1 MKVKLFY
8 SYSHKDECHRNEL
21 EKHLATLR
29 DKNLLDEW
37 HDRKINAGEN
47 WNEEIEKNM
56 GNADIILLLFSPDFI
71 ASESCKKEIGEALR
85 LKQQKNT
92 IFIPIILRECAW
104 KDIDG
109 MSEILALPKDG
120 SPIQKWH
127 DKDSAWTS
135 VYEGI
140 KNQVEKIKEQ
150 ITPELK
156 DEFRDELLKNP
167 TTGCTLDKLFV
178 YPDILEINKSEQRL
192 ENNEVDSK
200 KLTDI
205 KSFKHKYI
213 LVEGD
218 EQSGKS
224 SLCNMLYLSYV
235 NTDFYPILING
246 KSIAGKIDIKST
258 INKVYGN
265 QYNSTQ
271 GYWSLDKK
279 KRILLID
286 NINERIANNDNYANF
301 LQSIKDHFE
310 YAIIFIDQVSNL
322 SDKSTEHN
330 YFYLFDDYA
339 IKSLGHKKRNELIK
353 KCIENDEN
361 TQFSMNS
368 NDQVAR
374 LDKDTKHINT
384 IIGSNIFPS
393 YPVFIISTFNI
404 VETVAPQ
411 DMHQTSY
418 GHCYHAM
425 ITTQL
430 YRINIKAGDMDQ
442 YFNFLTEISYF
453 MFNKSRKHIYDD
465 ELSSFLIEYK
475 TKYIVDENVIENLID
490 ANILSKKDTYSFQY
504 LYIYYYFVAK
514 YIADNIE
521 KADVKNQIDDLIL
534 DIHKKDNSNIVVFIT
549 HHSTNKNLLD
559 DILFNTMLAF
569 ENFSEATLEKEE
581 TKLINEIV
589 NRLKPATIAPDNHN
603 VEEFRD
609 ENLEA
614 QDRVE
619 PAIQQQEN
627 EIENTD
633 DCLLIEIRKSAKNI
647 EIIGQIMRNQYGT
660 FEKNRLNQLFEEG
673 QNVGLRLLKSFIDLI
688 DDNSDGLENFIQ
700 EKLLQIS
707 KEKNEKLSTGKAKL
721 ISQKLVS
728 VFLYNI
734 IFGWIHKIV
743 DSLGYEKLVSIAD
756 SVNDKTNT
764 VASKLIN
771 FSIHSWHKKTLDI
784 DKIKLL
790 HKEFEYDRNNTAMY
804 ILKDIVSR
812 HIYMHKIDY
821 QKKQKINALLN
832 FSVQEQ
838 ISIQSKI
845 GKN

>member
-1 MKVKLFY
+1 
-8 SYSHKDECHRNEL
+8 
-21 EKHLATLR
+21 
-29 DKNLLDEW
+29 
-37 HDRKINAGEN
+37 
-47 WNEEIEKNM
+47 
-56 GNADIILLLFSPDFI
+56 
-71 ASESCKKEIGEALR
+71 
-85 LKQQKNT
+85 
-92 IFIPIILRECAW
+92 
-104 KDIDG
+104 
-109 MSEILALPKDG
+109 MS
-120 SPIQKWH
+120 
-127 DKDSAWTS
+127 
-135 VYEGI
+135 
-140 KNQVEKIKEQ
+140 
-150 ITPELK
+150 
-156 DEFRDELLKNP
+156 
-167 TTGCTLDKLFV
+167 
-178 YPDILEINKSEQRL
+178 
-192 ENNEVDSK
+192 
-200 KLTDI
+200 
-205 KSFKHKYI
+205 
-213 LVEGD
+213 
-218 EQSGKS
+218 
-224 SLCNMLYLSYV
+224 
-235 NTDFYPILING
+235 
-246 KSIAGKIDIKST
+246 
-258 INKVYGN
+258 
-265 QYNSTQ
+265 
-271 GYWSLDKK
+271 
-279 KRILLID
+279 
-286 NINERIANNDNYANF
+286 NF
-301 LQSIKDHFE
+301 LQSIKNNFE
-310 YAIIFIDQVSNL
+310 YAIIFIDKLSNL

-330 YFYLFDDYA
+330 YFYPFDDYA
-339 IKSLGHKKRNELIK
+339 IKSLGHKKRDELIK

-361 TQFSMNS
+361 TKFDIKSS
-368 NDQVAR
+368 EQVAR

-393 YPVFIISTFNI
+393 YPIFIISTFDI

-411 DMHQTSY
+411 DMRQTSY

-430 YRINIKAGDMDQ
+430 YRTNIKADNMDQ
-442 YFNFLTEISYF
+442 YFNFLTELSYF
-453 MFNKSRKHIYDD
+453 MFNKNKKHIYDD

-475 TKYIVDENVIENLID
+475 TKYIVDKNVIKNLID

-521 KADVKNQIDDLIL
+521 KADVKKQIDNLML

-559 DILFNTMLAF
+559 DILLNTMSAF
-569 ENFSEATLEKEE
+569 ENFPEATLGKEE
-581 TKLINEIV
+581 TKFINEIV

-633 DCLLIEIRKSAKNI
+633 DCLLIEIRKSAKNM

-688 DDNSDGLENFIQ
+688 DNNSDGLENFIQ

-707 KEKNEKLSTGKAKL
+707 KEKNETLSTEKARS

-743 DSLGYEKLVSIAD
+743 DSLGYDKLIEITD
-756 SVNDKTNT
+756 NVNKKTNT

-771 FSIHSWHKKTLDI
+771 LFIHSWHKKELDF

-790 HKEFEYDRNNTAMY
+790 HKVFENDKNHTAMY

-812 HIYMHKIDY
+812 HIYMQKIDY